1 MKKYLF
7 AAFIASLGAAQAQDI
22 AVPDAYRAL
31 LRAQY
36 AARTPSPPLDPAEA
50 QRIYDAYLAAR
61 STTASKTSSNS
72 GQEAGM
78 APR

>member
-1 MKKYLF
+1 MKKYLL

-36 AARTPSPPLDPAEA
+36 AARTPPPPLAPAEA
-50 QRIYDAYLAAR
+50 QRIYDAYLAALGK
-61 STTASKTSSNS
+61 SASKPSSDS